1 MAKKLIDGL
10 ITMSKLND
18 WFNSLSNKDKVIVM
32 FNLPYTVTDIK
43 LNECINKKY
52 EDNTTFD
59 EFDENEFNFWLYKE
73 NNRKKLYGY
82 IVYNKMLSKYKNIK
96 NVQGLIDNTF
106 KFYLL
111 NTYDM
116 VIFLNLTTQ
125 FKWNDNQLIDKYNT
139 LSEDEKNTLYSEYMK
154 KMNK

>member
-1 MAKKLIDGL
+1 
-10 ITMSKLND
+10 
-18 WFNSLSNKDKVIVM
+18 
-32 FNLPYTVTDIK
+32 
-43 LNECINKKY
+43 
-52 EDNTTFD
+52 
-59 EFDENEFNFWLYKE
+59 
-73 NNRKKLYGY
+73 
-82 IVYNKMLSKYKNIK
+82 MLSKYKNIK

-125 FKWNDNQLIDKYNT
+125 FKWNDNHLIDKYNT

>member
-10 ITMSKLND
+10 ITLTKLND

-32 FNLPYTVTDIK
+32 FNLPHTVTDIK

-73 NNRKKLYGY
+73 NNRKNYMVILYIIRCY
-82 IVYNKMLSKYKNIK
+82 QNIK
-96 NVQGLIDNTF
+96 ILKMF
-106 KFYLL
+106 K
-111 NTYDM
+111 D
-116 VIFLNLTTQ
+116 
-125 FKWNDNQLIDKYNT
+125 
-139 LSEDEKNTLYSEYMK
+139 
-154 KMNK
+154 